1 MFEQTFLAV
10 RRAGAVAAIAGL
22 LFCSGAVQAKTS
34 DSEGS
39 DGIGRI
45 NFEKADLPPANVE
58 VDLGDGMFRDLFGIG
73 DAAVAGVAESL
84 LKFNKGEHIEASQM
98 AAEQL
103 AAVRQI
109 IGLAG
114 RVVKEVRVRAYEKNT
129 DDLASHFDKQIR
141 EGEWERTV
149 LVRKGDENAR
159 VYMIRKNESIRGI
172 FVVAGGHDGQA
183 LVNVVCDL
191 SPENVKSLTSAATK
205 IGLDNGLLMKLEAK
219 FRQAHGGPAP
229 PRPPK
234 APRPAAPAKP
244 AQPAEKEAA

>member
-1 MFEQTFLAV
+1 
-10 RRAGAVAAIAGL
+10 
-22 LFCSGAVQAKTS
+22 
-34 DSEGS
+34 
-39 DGIGRI
+39 
-45 NFEKADLPPANVE
+45 
-58 VDLGDGMFRDLFGIG
+58 
-73 DAAVAGVAESL
+73 
-84 LKFNKGEHIEASQM
+84 M